1 MPGVN
6 NSKSQGSNP
15 AEDVLKRIN
24 TLKSGKKPVSEAN
37 QIEVVRYMSIL
48 YAKHS
53 KADLCCVTDA

>member
-6 NSKSQGSNP
+6 NSKSQGSSRRCF
-15 AEDVLKRIN
+15 EKDKHTEIW
-24 TLKSGKKPVSEAN
+24 KKAMSEVN
-37 QIEVVRYMSIL
+37 QKEVVRYMNIP